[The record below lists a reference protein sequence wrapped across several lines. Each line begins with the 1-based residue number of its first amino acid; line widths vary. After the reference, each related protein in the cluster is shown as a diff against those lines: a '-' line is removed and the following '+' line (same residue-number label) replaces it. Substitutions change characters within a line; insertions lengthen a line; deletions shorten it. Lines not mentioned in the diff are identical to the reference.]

1 MPIFAKKKERMTSK
15 NIRQQISGFES
26 GRVFRVEDLGLLR
39 TEQQAA
45 VVTLGRLV
53 QQGEIQRLSPGNY
66 YKPKKTAFGV
76 VGPSLEDRF
85 RDLFYDKD
93 TPIAYLTGLYAF
105 NLLGLT
111 TQQPTVLEIGS
122 NFPQRG
128 KTRGIYTVRFV
139 LQKNPITADN
149 IEMLRVLDSLKWI
162 KKIPDTT
169 VDRSYTLLK
178 ELVGGYMKAKQAV
191 LVELSMKYSPLTRA
205 LLGSML
211 TDDKLSTKLSQSLN
225 PLTRFSV
232 GFSSVQIPN
241 EWNIR

>member
-1 MPIFAKKKERMTSK
+1 MTSK
-15 NIRQQISGFES
+15 NIRQQISGFEL
-26 GRVFRVEDLGLLR
+26 GRVFRVEDFGLLR

-45 VVTLGRLV
+45 IVTLGRLV
-53 QQGEIQRLSPGNY
+53 QQGEIQRLSPGIY
-66 YKPKKTAFGV
+66 YKPKRTAFGV

-85 RDLFYDKD
+85 RDILYDKD
-93 TPIAYLTGLYAF
+93 TPVAYLTGLYAF

-122 NFPQRG
+122 NFPQRE
-128 KTRGIYTVRFV
+128 KTRGGYTVRFV

-169 VDRSYTLLK
+169 VDRSYTLLR
-178 ELVGGYMKAKQAV
+178 ELIGGYTKAQQTM
-191 LVELSMKYSPLTRA
+191 LVELSMKYAPLTRA

-211 TDDKLSTKLSQSLN
+211 TDDELSTTLSQSLS

>member
-1 MPIFAKKKERMTSK
+1 MTSK
-15 NIRQQISGFES
+15 NIRQQISGFEL
-26 GRVFRVEDLGLLR
+26 GRVFRVEDFGLLR

-45 VVTLGRLV
+45 IVTLGRLV
-53 QQGEIQRLSPGNY
+53 QQGEIQRLSPGIY
-66 YKPKKTAFGV
+66 YKPKRTAFGV

-85 RDLFYDKD
+85 RDILYDKD
-93 TPIAYLTGLYAF
+93 TPVAYLTGLYAF

-111 TQQPTVLEIGS
+111 TQQPTVLEIGC
-122 NFPQRG
+122 NFPQRE
-128 KTRGIYTVRFV
+128 KTRGGYTVRFV

-169 VDRSYTLLK
+169 VDRSYTLLR
-178 ELVGGYMKAKQAV
+178 ELIGGYTKAQQTM
-191 LVELSMKYSPLTRA
+191 LVELSMKYAPLTRA

-211 TDDKLSTKLSQSLN
+211 TDDELSTTLSQSLS